1 MDDCNDQWKGYIC
14 TDNTFRA
21 QFEANK
27 AVPIFLGANKEE
39 RSVIKEYVIEI
50 MVLKTFKNLDF
61 STWTFGKVITVTA
74 K

>member
-27 AVPIFLGANKEE
+27 AVPFFLGANKEE

-50 MVLKTFKNLDF
+50 MVF
-61 STWTFGKVITVTA
+61 
-74 K
+74 